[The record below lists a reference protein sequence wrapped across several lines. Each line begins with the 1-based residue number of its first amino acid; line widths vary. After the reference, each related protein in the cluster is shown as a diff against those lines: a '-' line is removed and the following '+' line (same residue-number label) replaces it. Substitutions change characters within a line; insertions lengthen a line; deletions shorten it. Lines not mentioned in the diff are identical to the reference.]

1 MDMAGQYHTGLSK
14 GHHHKGPRQAGN
26 KSLLSFVGLPCP
38 PTRQARHPCSV
49 SPSHVS
55 QMAQH
60 TPHCTH
66 RRQCTHGGQNKKIPP
81 FLTRV
86 FLLPEQRAGHGIT
99 GYVGFIPSTESIPIP
114 NKEGPSCRAG
124 QDSDFRRA
132 APEWQ
137 FKDLL
142 QAPSIYQDSID
153 RINTAKDPR
162 PDSAPLFTKPKPSK
176 TREED
181 FGGVG
186 GDRPAPRCFLATSS
200 HKAEFRGGKNVGIVP
215 SVTPPPP
222 LSPTT
227 KPVPHHQSPWR
238 DKTIRYQTM
247 GSGTR
252 RTAPASIFS
261 ARTHVTCI

>member
-1 MDMAGQYHTGLSK
+1 
-14 GHHHKGPRQAGN
+14 
-26 KSLLSFVGLPCP
+26 
-38 PTRQARHPCSV
+38 
-49 SPSHVS
+49 
-55 QMAQH
+55 
-60 TPHCTH
+60 
-66 RRQCTHGGQNKKIPP
+66 
-81 FLTRV
+81 
-86 FLLPEQRAGHGIT
+86 
-99 GYVGFIPSTESIPIP
+99 VGFIPSTESIPIP

-132 APEWQ
+132 VPEWQ

-215 SVTPPPP
+215 SVTSPR
-222 LSPTT
+222 LSPPQSSQCLIINHLGMRKLADI
-227 KPVPHHQSPWR
+227 KP
-238 DKTIRYQTM
+238 
-247 GSGTR
+247 
-252 RTAPASIFS
+252 
-261 ARTHVTCI
+261 